1 MYFDVEN
8 PKMITILWRNQ
19 YLCVYF
25 VFLFQ
30 KSVLTMKYNLEWL
43 FENIKIE
50 LDAVKFFQENK
61 IIPANKKCR
70 RKHDMVFK
78 ECAGNVV
85 WRCSKSACGQERLSA
100 FLLARFHLANEPK
113 ENNLT

>member
-25 VFLFQ
+25 LFLFQ

-43 FENIKIE
+43 FENIK
-50 LDAVKFFQENK
+50 
-61 IIPANKKCR
+61 
-70 RKHDMVFK
+70 
-78 ECAGNVV
+78 
-85 WRCSKSACGQERLSA
+85 
-100 FLLARFHLANEPK
+100 
-113 ENNLT
+113 T